1 MAAKA
6 KAHFEG
12 GEITVV
18 CPHCLAKSTF
28 PDWGGMY
35 SFICDECGELV
46 EVEKPDSLI
55 P

>member
-6 KAHFEG
+6 RAYFES
-12 GEITVV
+12 GEITFV
-18 CPHCLAKSTF
+18 CPHCLAKSAF
-28 PDWGGMY
+28 PGGGIY

-55 P
+55 L